1 MSSPSPRLQLE
12 VAVEPLRLG
21 APFRISGYTF
31 IESPALVVRLRD
43 GDAVG
48 LGEAS
53 GVYYLDDRPAQM
65 AATIEGLRG
74 RIEAGLDREALGRL
88 LPPGG
93 ARNALDCALWDLEA
107 HRAGTPVWR
116 LAGLPEPKRLLT
128 TFTLGADAP
137 GEMAAGAQRFAQAKA
152 LKLKLTGDL
161 DEDAERVRAVRRARP
176 DAWIGVD
183 ANQGYEPDT
192 LAALVPVL
200 VDAKVML
207 LEQPLRR
214 GREAALQGFDSPIP
228 IAADESVQG
237 LDEVEALAGL
247 FDVVNIKL
255 DKCGGLTE
263 GLAMAALARKL
274 GMQVMVGNMVGSSWA
289 MAPAYLV
296 GQSCDVVDLDGPIV
310 LAGDRSPG
318 VTYEDGM
325 IECGDAVWGSPEAGY

>member
-1 MSSPSPRLQLE
+1 LSSRVSRLQLDVSIE
-12 VAVEPLRLG
+12 ALKLS

-31 IESPALVVRLRD
+31 TESQVLVVRLRD

-53 GVYYLDDRPAQM
+53 GVYYLDDLPEQM
-65 AATIEGLRG
+65 VQTVERVRAH
-74 RIEAGLDREALGRL
+74 IEAGIDRQALAQL

-93 ARNALDCALWDLEA
+93 ARNALDCALWDLQA
-107 HRAGTPVWR
+107 HREGTTAWR
-116 LAGLPEPKRLLT
+116 LAGLSEPMPLLT

-137 GEMAAGAQRFAQAKA
+137 GEMARGAQRYAQAKA

-161 DEDAERVRAVRRARP
+161 DEDVERVRAVRGARP
-176 DAWIGVD
+176 DVWIGVD
-183 ANQGYEPDT
+183 ANQGYVPDT
-192 LAALVPVL
+192 LSALLPAL
-200 VDAKVML
+200 VDADVKL

-214 GREAALQGFDSPIP
+214 GEEAALAGFDSPIP
-228 IAADESVQG
+228 VAADESVQG
-237 LDEVEALAGL
+237 LDEVDSLAGR

-263 GLAMAALARKL
+263 GLAIAARARAL

-296 GQSCDVVDLDGPIV
+296 GQSCDVVDLDGPLV
-310 LAGDRSPG
+310 LACDRVPG
-318 VTYEDGM
+318 VVYEQGLVRCD
-325 IECGDAVWGSPEAGY
+325 DAVWGSPAAMY